1 MLTKQNYD
9 DVKWELHNA
18 MTSGM
23 FRYYPESTVEKVLA
37 VLEANT
43 SLPIL
48 QDFAFD
54 TRGE

>member
-48 QDFAFD
+48 QDFAYD